1 MVDIA
6 KKEGRKDIEQILW
19 NTWHCNKKL
28 ITHEGRVY
36 GKYCKNRHCTICQSN
51 RKAEMINK
59 YYPVLKHWTGA
70 QFLTLTIKAC
80 PKQFLGYRFR
90 KFIQGLERITDK
102 YEKKAKRGKGKR
114 LMYVRS
120 LECNFN
126 PYKRTYNPH
135 FHLIVP
141 DIESAEILVK
151 EWLALWTFPEP
162 DKKPLATRAAQYYRP
177 IKDMTTDLV
186 EVIKYGTKVFTDP
199 EGKKKPKGIVKMYP
213 RAFYNIIV
221 AMKGLRLFSSV
232 GFILPKKDEEER
244 QPARV
249 VTDYEEWV
257 HAAELQNWTNT
268 ERWEQLFDQNPD
280 AGLEEL
286 LTWCIDTELE

>member
-1 MVDIA
+1 M
-6 KKEGRKDIEQILW
+6 
-19 NTWHCNKKL
+19 
-28 ITHEGRVY
+28 
-36 GKYCKNRHCTICQSN
+36 
-51 RKAEMINK
+51 
-59 YYPVLKHWTGA
+59 
-70 QFLTLTIKAC
+70 F
-80 PKQFLGYRFR
+80 
-90 KFIQGLERITDK
+90 
-102 YEKKAKRGKGKR
+102 
-114 LMYVRS
+114 VRS

-141 DIESAEILVK
+141 DIETAEILVK

-162 DKKPLATRAAQYYRP
+162 GKKPLANRKGQYYRP

-232 GFILPKKDEEER
+232 GFILPKKDKEER
-244 QPARV
+244 HPARV

-286 LTWCIDTELE
+286 LTWCIDVERE